1 MEYEAFV
8 RQFLSELQQNIE
20 LQGVDV
26 DLQRQ
31 ETNKYNGVVKDGFTV
46 RYLDAKIGL
55 VEYLDDLYEMHKDG
69 YSISELVDIVTEKFE
84 MAKENVPEIPV
95 LTAESAKENLYCTV
109 VNTADNEEMLKNVP
123 HEKLEDLSVVARFR
137 VGKDGSFL
145 VTNDICKTLQ
155 MTSEEVMEAAHAN
168 TDRAEYKCQSM
179 GEVMRELMIHDG
191 MPDDYTDELI
201 QMQGEQCPMWILSNE
216 SRVDGAVAITSQ
228 ETLKAAHEKLGE
240 DFYVLPSSRH
250 EVILVPQSMVSDVED
265 LKKMVHEVNA
275 TEVSKID
282 KLSDSVYLFNGR
294 HLSIADT
301 PTEKL
306 GETLTDGLSKGH
318 SHSH

>member
-8 RQFLSELQQNIE
+8 KQFLSELQQNME
-20 LQGVDV
+20 QQGVE
-26 DLQRQ
+26 LHRQ
-31 ETNKYNGVVKDGFTV
+31 EVTKNNGVVKDGVAV
-46 RYLDAKIGL
+46 RYPDSNVAPT
-55 VEYLDDLYEMHKDG
+55 VYLDDLYEMHKDG
-69 YSISELVDIVTEKFE
+69 YSVSELVDTTTANLERHKNMAPE
-84 MAKENVPEIPV
+84 MPV
-95 LTAESAKENLYCTV
+95 LTTESAMENLYCTV
-109 VNTADNEEMLKNVP
+109 VNTADNEEMLQNVP

-137 VGKDGSFL
+137 VGEDGSFL

-191 MPDDYTDELI
+191 MPEDYADELI

-294 HLSIADT
+294 HLSIADA

-306 GETLTDGLSKGH
+306 SETLTEGLSKGH